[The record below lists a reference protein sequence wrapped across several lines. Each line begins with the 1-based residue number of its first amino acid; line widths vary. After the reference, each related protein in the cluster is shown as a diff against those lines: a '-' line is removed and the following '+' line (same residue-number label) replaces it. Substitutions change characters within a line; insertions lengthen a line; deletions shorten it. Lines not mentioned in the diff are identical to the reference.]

1 MIEYNKIN
9 IKLSNLQLSRFK
21 TAVKNN
27 QGTTI
32 RIRAKNFNS
41 DNLPHELLLTQRQI
55 TKLENSIKN
64 NMAIDIKLSKSQ
76 IKKIIMS
83 GGNLGALL
91 SKFIGPLT
99 KIAKTLVTKI
109 IPTLALS
116 TAISGIDAGI

>member
-64 NMAIDIKLSKSQ
+64 NMAIDIKLSKSE
-76 IKKIIMS
+76 IKK
-83 GGNLGALL
+83 
-91 SKFIGPLT
+91 
-99 KIAKTLVTKI
+99 
-109 IPTLALS
+109 
-116 TAISGIDAGI
+116 

>member
-1 MIEYNKIN
+1 
-9 IKLSNLQLSRFK
+9 
-21 TAVKNN
+21 
-27 QGTTI
+27 
-32 RIRAKNFNS
+32 
-41 DNLPHELLLTQRQI
+41 
-55 TKLENSIKN
+55 
-64 NMAIDIKLSKSQ
+64 
-76 IKKIIMS
+76 MS